1 MNPKQ
6 PKALA
11 QECADYAT
19 SLRSTI
25 NVVKLEGREPPI
37 SFLRAAELFER
48 AAARIAELEA
58 RMEVDARHPY
68 DGIDC
73 RDATIAELQAG
84 YDAAR
89 LEIASLQARVQQLGQ
104 LARDVNS
111 RRVMELEA
119 QLAAVGAEC
128 PSCGAASE
136 VAGFVCVDCYY
147 AEQKTGELSTDY
159 VQGFAHGQATL
170 APPQPAAAR
179 VATDSDDALMA
190 REMYESQDDSL
201 LLCASDLQ
209 HSAIYDNHIEM
220 QSCIRAVADR
230 ITALA
235 SVIAGVERAALAAP
249 APPDAPVEA
258 HQLHGDAKLAH
269 DQCRAVVS
277 LASSVAEVYAA
288 RAAIVEHDNS
298 LADLI
303 GYASAAAMEWLG
315 DEMNAMD
322 AATEED
328 EWIDPIFDAAQERW
342 PQPSAALPDAREKLR
357 TDVARAIWEV
367 MREYEDSC
375 DLALEDLGSSHQ
387 VWFCADAAIAAKQG
401 GA

>member
-1 MNPKQ
+1 MNTKQ
-6 PKALA
+6 LDTLRLASIMELSGALPGSVTLQA
-11 QECADYAT
+11 
-19 SLRSTI
+19 
-25 NVVKLEGREPPI
+25 
-37 SFLRAAELFER
+37 AAELRRQHAEIETLR
-48 AAARIAELEA
+48 AS
-58 RMEVDARHPY
+58 
-68 DGIDC
+68 
-73 RDATIAELQAG
+73 

-136 VAGFVCVDCYY
+136 VAGFVCVDCYC

-249 APPDAPVEA
+249 PDAPVEA

-328 EWIDPIFDAAQERW
+328 EWIDPIFDTAQERW